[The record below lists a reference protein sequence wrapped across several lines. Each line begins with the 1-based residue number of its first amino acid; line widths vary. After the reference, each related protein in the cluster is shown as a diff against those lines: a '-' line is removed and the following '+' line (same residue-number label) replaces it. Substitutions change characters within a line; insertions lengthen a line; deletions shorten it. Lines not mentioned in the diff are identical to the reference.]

1 MQEESEKSEIGQ
13 EASMSD
19 FVIATVWVENN
30 TTKVTDEI
38 ADGPGEHK
46 DGSSNKKTYE
56 DMEAVL
62 DEDDLPKHA
71 VRAVDISVA
80 GAQSDTDLCE

>member
-19 FVIATVWVENN
+19 FMIATVWVENN
-30 TTKVTDEI
+30 TTKMTAEI
-38 ADGPGEHK
+38 ADGPGELK

-80 GAQSDTDLCE
+80 GAQSDTDLC